1 MRIKILGCH
10 GSNHLI
16 KDGDRGH
23 ECRACAFLINETL
36 LVDAGTVGSVLSLAE
51 QRRLRHVLVSHLHF
65 DHIKGLPMLADSLF
79 DHDGHPLVIV
89 SLAEVLKGLHTHI
102 FNGEVY
108 PDFTQVPKP
117 DHPVFR
123 LQAVEP
129 GATMTCGDLRI
140 TAIPVNHQV
149 PTLGFIIDDGRSAIV
164 CSGDTYST
172 DELWKVAG
180 RVGTIKAAF
189 IEASFP
195 NAMEEMAKVS
205 KHLTP
210 SLFLQEFEKIG
221 RPEIKAYAY
230 HLKPRYRDTLKR
242 ELAAL
247 PIPALTVL
255 EEGQEIIV

>member
-1 MRIKILGCH
+1 MRIRVLGCH
-10 GSNHLI
+10 GSDHLI
-16 KDGDRGH
+16 KAEDRGH
-23 ECRACAFLINETL
+23 ECRSCAFLINETL

-65 DHIKGLPMLADSLF
+65 DHIKGLPTLADSLF
-79 DHDGHPLVIV
+79 DDEGRPLIIV
-89 SLAEVLKGLHTHI
+89 SLAEVLKGLQSHI

-108 PDFTQVPKP
+108 PDFMQLPKP

-129 GATMTCGDLRI
+129 GATVSCGDLRV

-164 CSGDTYST
+164 CSGDTHAT

-195 NAMEEMAKVS
+195 DAMAEVARVS

-210 SLFLQEFEKIG
+210 SLFHREFEKIG
-221 RPEIKAYAY
+221 RPEVKAYAY
-230 HLKPRYRDTLKR
+230 HLKPRYRDSLKR
-242 ELAAL
+242 ELTAL
-247 PIPALTVL
+247 PLPALTVL
-255 EEGQEIIV
+255 EEGQEITV

>member
-1 MRIKILGCH
+1 MKIRILGCH
-10 GSNHLI
+10 GSDHLI
-16 KDGDRGH
+16 QYGARH
-23 ECRACAFLINETL
+23 RECRSCAFLINETL
-36 LVDAGTVGSVLSLAE
+36 LVDAGTVGGVLSLAE
-51 QRRLRHVLVSHLHF
+51 QRRLRHVLITHLHF
-65 DHIKGLPMLADSLF
+65 DHIQGLPTLADSLF
-79 DHDGHPLVIV
+79 DDDGRPLVII
-89 SLAEVLKGLHTHI
+89 SLAGVLKGLHTHI

-108 PDFTQVPKP
+108 PDFMQLP
-117 DHPVFR
+117 DTDRPVFR

-129 GATMTCGDLRI
+129 GATVSCGELRV

-149 PTLGFIIDDGRSAIV
+149 PTLGFLIDDGQSAIV

-172 DELWKVAG
+172 DELWKAAG
-180 RVGTIKAAF
+180 RLPTMKAAF

-195 NAMEEMAKVS
+195 DAMAEVARLS

-210 SLFLQEFEKIG
+210 ALFHREFEKIG

-230 HLKPRYRDTLKR
+230 HLKPRYRDALTR
-242 ELAAL
+242 ELQAL